1 MRFQRLKSL
10 IAAQTSVGGFP
21 FLRSNVLEVRN
32 IEMLKKAMN
41 WKKHPILGDAYLS
54 SFDYLED
61 LNDRRIR
68 DAEVIGAS
76 CCNHDPRIVL
86 EIGTAHGH
94 TTALMARNAPQADV
108 YTVNIPPDQLQDS
121 GQLNTFAPS
130 LEEIGQYYREQQLTN
145 VIQKLANTATWEP
158 DFGPI
163 DVTFIDGCHDADF
176 VYHDTRKVL
185 SQCRS
190 GSIILWHDFAPELA
204 RIYGWIAEVCRGVER
219 LYRKGL
225 IKGRILHL
233 QDSWVGLYK
242 VP

>member
-1 MRFQRLKSL
+1 MSE
-10 IAAQTSVGGFP
+10 GFP
-21 FLRSNVLEVRN
+21 SSDQTVLEVRN

-108 YTVNIPPDQLQDS
+108 YYGKHTSRPNA
-121 GQLNTFAPS
+121 GQWPVEYLCPHHSKKLDNT
-130 LEEIGQYYREQQLTN
+130 I
-145 VIQKLANTATWEP
+145 ANNNSPT
-158 DFGPI
+158 
-163 DVTFIDGCHDADF
+163 
-176 VYHDTRKVL
+176 
-185 SQCRS
+185 
-190 GSIILWHDFAPELA
+190 
-204 RIYGWIAEVCRGVER
+204 
-219 LYRKGL
+219 
-225 IKGRILHL
+225 
-233 QDSWVGLYK
+233 
-242 VP
+242 